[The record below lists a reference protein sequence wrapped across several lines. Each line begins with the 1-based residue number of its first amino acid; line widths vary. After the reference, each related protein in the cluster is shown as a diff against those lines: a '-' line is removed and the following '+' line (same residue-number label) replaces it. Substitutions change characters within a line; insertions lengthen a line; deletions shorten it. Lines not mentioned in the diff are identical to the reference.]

1 MEPALLWLGKLKD
14 AHKPILRAFY
24 ANSRA
29 LDLAKSATQAS

>member
-1 MEPALLWLGKLKD
+1 MKPAFLWLGKLKD

-24 ANSRA
+24 AYSSA